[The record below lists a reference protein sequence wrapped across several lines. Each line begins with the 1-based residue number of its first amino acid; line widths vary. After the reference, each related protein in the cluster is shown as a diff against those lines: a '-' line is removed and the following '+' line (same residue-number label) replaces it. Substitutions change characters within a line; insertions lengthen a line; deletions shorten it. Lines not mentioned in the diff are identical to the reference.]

1 MHHNFS
7 IHSSVSG
14 HPSHLHVL
22 AIANS
27 AADNGIHVS
36 FSVLVS
42 SGYVPRSGTMGPHG
56 TSFPSSS
63 RNLHTILHSGRINL
77 HSHQQ
82 CKSALPTTHTHPLKH
97 SLSVDFLMR
106 DYNWKFPQHG
116 KENSQSSP
124 RGSKS
129 PYRINSRRNTPR
141 HILIKLTKTK
151 HRDY

>member
-42 SGYVPRSGTMGPHG
+42 SGYVPRSGPMGPHG
-56 TSFPSSS
+56 TSIPSSS
-63 RNLHTILHSGRINL
+63 RNLHTVLHSGRINL

-106 DYNWKFPQHG
+106 DYSWKFPQHG
-116 KENSQSSP
+116 KGKSQSSP
-124 RGSKS
+124 TGSKS
-129 PYRINSRRNTPR
+129 PKQDKPKEK
-141 HILIKLTKTK
+141 HAKTHTNQTNK
-151 HRDY
+151 D